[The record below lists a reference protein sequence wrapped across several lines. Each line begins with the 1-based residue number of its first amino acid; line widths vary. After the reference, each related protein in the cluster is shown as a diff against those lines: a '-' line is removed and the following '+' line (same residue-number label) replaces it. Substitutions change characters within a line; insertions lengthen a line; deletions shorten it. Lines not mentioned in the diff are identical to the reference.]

1 MLSRVCVVASLRGVR
16 ATSFGVPLSQQ
27 GPKAPQMCLAALMP
41 IRLAAAPAPLPVHQE
56 IFMPTPQLDETPA
69 EDKSMGTGVP
79 RNPGRRKPQVWNRKN
94 QVFRRQYTLNL
105 LRQSKGPSTP
115 TFKDGVP
122 FKMIRRFIQFSPG
135 FHVKTGL
142 RRKVRNSLKRG
153 RRRLK

>member
-1 MLSRVCVVASLRGVR
+1 MLNRACVVASLRGVR

-27 GPKAPQMCLAALMP
+27 GPKAPQMCLASIMP
-41 IRLAAAPAPLPVHQE
+41 LRMAAPAPLPIHLEKV
-56 IFMPTPQLDETPA
+56 MPTPQLDESPT

-79 RNPGRRKPQVWNRKN
+79 RNPGRRKPIVWSRKN
-94 QVFRRQYTLNL
+94 QVFRRQFTLNL
-105 LRQSKGPSTP
+105 LRQTKGPSTP

-122 FKMIRRFIQFSPG
+122 FTMIRRFVQFSPG